1 MISQPSFIPGKQ
13 FKGISTNSSL
23 SPEPSSSDNWEAPSL
38 DPQGNYKATVENGED
53 EKKKKK
59 LAKLH
64 KMERSSLISITPS
77 PNQLKTQEFKTK
89 QNTLDYYSVSSP
101 STLL

>member
-59 LAKLH
+59 NSQ
-64 KMERSSLISITPS
+64 SSTKWKGVHLSLLLQALI
-77 PNQLKTQEFKTK
+77 N
-89 QNTLDYYSVSSP
+89 
-101 STLL
+101 

>member
-53 EKKKKK
+53 EKKKKTRK
-59 LAKLH
+59 APQNGK
-64 KMERSSLISITPS
+64 
-77 PNQLKTQEFKTK
+77 EFTY
-89 QNTLDYYSVSSP
+89 LYYSKP
-101 STLL
+101 

>member
-53 EKKKKK
+53 EKKKKNSQ
-59 LAKLH
+59 
-64 KMERSSLISITPS
+64 SSTKWKGVHLSLLLQALI
-77 PNQLKTQEFKTK
+77 N
-89 QNTLDYYSVSSP
+89 
-101 STLL
+101 